1 MHNKDFVIYRIMKG
15 HLSFRRDG
23 LSLYIKEPSPDTLY
37 ESIEIYEDTYD
48 EAYGQGCYLKDEILE
63 VLYEKEF
70 YSFDDDIDIDN
81 YKTIIE
87 NLKVD
92 AFEAALRPRELP
104 RVKYQIRQNEE
115 KLGKILRRKTQLDH
129 LTCEGVASLAQWN
142 WIVEK
147 STYFKDTDLPY
158 DWVKFSP
165 SVMMGYYE
173 SQGVSSATFR
183 EIARSDYWRPI
194 WLLGKKTGNLFDRPS
209 SMLTKDQ
216 IVLCSFSNMY
226 DSVYEHP
233 ESPSEKIIE
242 DDDCL
247 DGWFITQRRKNE
259 KFKKEQEGNTITKNP
274 KIANAKEVFVMA
286 QSKEEAENINSY
298 NSYQSEQ
305 VKNNRIEQVLE
316 QGIVKSDLDF
326 YDVKM
331 GVEMDNNN
339 AMINKAMGK

>member
-1 MHNKDFVIYRIMKG
+1 MKG

-37 ESIEIYEDTYD
+37 NSIEIYEDIYN
-48 EAYGQGCYLKDEILE
+48 EAYAEGCYLKDEILE

-70 YSFDDDIDIDN
+70 YSFDDDIDVDN
-81 YKTIIE
+81 YKIIIE
-87 NLKVD
+87 NLKID
-92 AFEAALRPRELP
+92 AFEAYLRPKELP
-104 RVKYQIRQNEE
+104 RIKYQIRKNEE
-115 KLGKILRRKTQLDH
+115 KLSKILMRKTQLDH
-129 LTCEGVASLAQWN
+129 LTCEGVASLGQWN
-142 WIVEK
+142 WIIEK

-158 DWVKFSP
+158 NWERFTP

-173 SQGVSSATFR
+173 SQSISSTSFR

-247 DGWFITQRRKNE
+247 DGWFISQRRKNE
-259 KFKKEQEGNTITKNP
+259 KFKKEQEGNAIITNP

-286 QSKEEAENINSY
+286 QSKEEANNVNSY

-305 VKNNRIEQVLE
+305 IRSERIEQIIE
-316 QGIVKSDLDF
+316 RGTINSDLEFNDMR
-326 YDVKM
+326 M
-331 GVEMDNNN
+331 GVQMDNNN
-339 AMINKAMGK
+339 AIINKAMGK